1 MVFAGSRISAPA
13 MAAAQ
18 GMKDMTLHQATNKS
32 VRPLMAH
39 AAVPSATDPAAALKG
54 AGSLTVGLTELTG
67 AVLPTAPDLVPFPK
81 VPPARIARFA
91 GLPSLPGAALPRA
104 PAATVPQALAD
115 PAGATQARTAAE
127 GAARRRPDLPADPAA
142 AMTDRPAAKPAV
154 PDPALGPA
162 EAPGLPDKAAE
173 AAFDE
178 VTRRLPRVRPASR

>member
-32 VRPLMAH
+32 VRLLMAH
-39 AAVPSATDPAAALKG
+39 PAAPSSNPAAALGG
-54 AGSLTVGLTELTG
+54 AAGGSLPAGLTELTG
-67 AVLPTAPDLVPFPK
+67 SLLPSAPDLVPFPT

-91 GLPSLPGAALPRA
+91 GLPSAAALPQV

-115 PAGATQARTAAE
+115 PAGATQARTAVERAS
-127 GAARRRPDLPADPAA
+127 RRRPDLPADPAA
-142 AMTDRPAAKPAV
+142 AMTDRSAVKPAA

>member
-39 AAVPSATDPAAALKG
+39 PAAALKG
-54 AGSLTVGLTELTG
+54 AGSVPVGLTELTG
-67 AVLPTAPDLVPFPK
+67 TALPTAPDLVPFPT
-81 VPPARIARFA
+81 VPPPRIARFA
-91 GLPSLPGAALPRA
+91 GLPSLPGAALPQA
-104 PAATVPQALAD
+104 PAATAPQALAD
-115 PAGATQARTAAE
+115 PAAATQARTAAE
-127 GAARRRPDLPADPAA
+127 GAARRRPDLSADPMAA
-142 AMTDRPAAKPAV
+142 TTDRPAKKPAV
-154 PDPALGPA
+154 PDPELGPA
-162 EAPGLPDKAAE
+162 EVPDRPDKAAG

>member
-32 VRPLMAH
+32 VRPLMEH
-39 AAVPSATDPAAALKG
+39 PAAPSAADPTAALNG
-54 AGSLTVGLTELTG
+54 AGSLPVGLTELTG
-67 AVLPTAPDLVPFPK
+67 AALPTAPDLVPFPT

-91 GLPSLPGAALPRA
+91 GLPSAAALPQA
-104 PAATVPQALAD
+104 PAATVPQAPAD
-115 PAGATQARTAAE
+115 PAGATQARTAVE

-142 AMTDRPAAKPAV
+142 AMTDRPARKPAV
-154 PDPALGPA
+154 PDPTLGPA
-162 EAPGLPDKAAE
+162 APPELPDKAAE

>member
-39 AAVPSATDPAAALKG
+39 PATALKG
-54 AGSLTVGLTELTG
+54 AGSLPVGLTELTG
-67 AVLPTAPDLVPFPK
+67 AALPTAPDLVPFPT

-91 GLPSLPGAALPRA
+91 GLPSLPGASLPGAALPQA
-104 PAATVPQALAD
+104 PAATAPQALAD

-127 GAARRRPDLPADPAA
+127 GAARRRPDLSADPVAA
-142 AMTDRPAAKPAV
+142 TTGRPAEKPAA
-154 PDPALGPA
+154 PDPELGPA
-162 EAPGLPDKAAE
+162 EPPRLPDKAAE

>member
-32 VRPLMAH
+32 VRPLMEH
-39 AAVPSATDPAAALKG
+39 PAAPSAADPTAALNG
-54 AGSLTVGLTELTG
+54 AGSLPVGLTELTG
-67 AVLPTAPDLVPFPK
+67 AALPTAPDLVPFPT

-91 GLPSLPGAALPRA
+91 GLPSA
-104 PAATVPQALAD
+104 AATVPSALGG
-115 PAGATQARTAAE
+115 PTGAAQARTAVE
-127 GAARRRPDLPADPAA
+127 AATRRRPDLPADPAA
-142 AMTDRPAAKPAV
+142 AMTERLAAKPAV

-162 EAPGLPDKAAE
+162 EPPELPDKAAE

>member
-18 GMKDMTLHQATNKS
+18 GMKDMTLHQATNRS
-32 VRPLMAH
+32 VRPLMEH
-39 AAVPSATDPAAALKG
+39 PAAPSAADPAAALKG
-54 AGSLTVGLTELTG
+54 AGSLPVGLTELTG
-67 AVLPTAPDLVPFPK
+67 AALPTAPDLVPFPT

-91 GLPSLPGAALPRA
+91 GLPRAPGAALLQA

-127 GAARRRPDLPADPAA
+127 GVARRRPDLPADPAA
-142 AMTDRPAAKPAV
+142 ATTGRPAEKPAA

-162 EAPGLPDKAAE
+162 QAPDLPDKAAE

-178 VTRRLPRVRPASR
+178 VTRRLPRVRPATR

>member
-39 AAVPSATDPAAALKG
+39 PAAPSSASDSAAALNG
-54 AGSLTVGLTELTG
+54 AGALPIGLTELTG
-67 AVLPTAPDLVPFPK
+67 AALPTAPDLVPFPT

-91 GLPSLPGAALPRA
+91 GLPSAAAVPQA
-104 PAATVPQALAD
+104 PAATVPQTPAD
-115 PAGATQARTAAE
+115 PAGATQARTAVE

-142 AMTDRPAAKPAV
+142 AMTDRPAEKPAV

-162 EAPGLPDKAAE
+162 EAPGLPDKAAG